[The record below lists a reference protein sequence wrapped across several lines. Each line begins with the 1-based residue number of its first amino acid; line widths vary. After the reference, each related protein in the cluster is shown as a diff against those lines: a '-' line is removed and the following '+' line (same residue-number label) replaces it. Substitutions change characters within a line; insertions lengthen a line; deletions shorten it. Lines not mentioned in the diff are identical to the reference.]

1 MAEAAL
7 ARTDLEALL
16 RVRRL
21 DRTIAAADGGPR
33 YEPVPTGFAPLDQ
46 RAGGGFPRGELSEI
60 TGPRSSGRATLV
72 AGALAAVTGAGGLAA
87 LVDPLDQFDPPSA
100 AGAGVCLDRL
110 LWIRGEGEPRLERGL
125 KALNLV
131 LQAGGFD
138 LAVLEMGE
146 VPHEAIKRLPFT
158 TWFRLQRTLTGSRT
172 ACLLVGPGAIAR
184 SAGGLS
190 VQLEG
195 RPREAGGGR
204 LLGLGIEARVLK
216 ARQAQAGECRL
227 EGWTD

>member
-16 RVRRL
+16 RARRL
-21 DRTIAAADGGPR
+21 DRTIAAAGEAPR
-33 YEPVPTGFAPLDQ
+33 FEPVPTGFAFLDQ
-46 RAGGGFPRGELSEI
+46 QAGGGFPRGELSEI
-60 TGPRSSGRATLV
+60 AGPRSSGRATLV
-72 AGALAAVTGAGGLAA
+72 AGALGRVTGAGGLAA
-87 LVDPLDQFDPPSA
+87 LVDPLDQFDPASA
-100 AGAGVCLDRL
+100 AAAGVCLDRL
-110 LWIRGEGEPRLERGL
+110 LWVRGEGEPRLERGL

-158 TWFRLQRTLTGSRT
+158 TWFRLQRMLAGSRT

-195 RPREAGGGR
+195 RPRTAGGGR

-227 EGWTD
+227 DGMVV